1 MDIVTLLGG
10 VEITITKGVHS
21 GTPLL
26 WALVAMLQ
34 GKEGGV
40 ELAKLLVENGTDV
53 NAVMK
58 AHGTCPETLESISIP
73 GVPFDGVQEVTP
85 LLLALVAVSEGTEGS
100 VELAQLLLKTGAD
113 ANPVMKGE
121 GVELTPLGMALM
133 MIFAGDGGSM
143 ELVKLLVENG
153 ADVSAIIKVEGV
165 EITILGMASGAVCE
179 GREGGVELM
188 KLLVANG
195 ADVNAV
201 MKVEGVD
208 LTPLG
213 MALEAVFDGKEGG
226 VKLAKLLVENGAD
239 VNAVNAG
246 MKVEGVI
253 LTPLG
258 MALGVVSDGKEG
270 GVKLAR
276 LLVESGADVNA
287 VTVFAYTDETKDDGT
302 EGTPLM
308 WAAKAMRDNR
318 ADDVKDLVRFLSSN
332 RANLADGEKDEWQG
346 IIDGVMGVS
355 ANRNKSRV

>member
-226 VKLAKLLVENGAD
+226 VKLA
-239 VNAVNAG
+239 
-246 MKVEGVI
+246 
-253 LTPLG
+253 
-258 MALGVVSDGKEG
+258 
-270 GVKLAR
+270 R